1 MNQLEQQLETA
12 IKDPKQTEA
21 FIQNLLQQEVYCLGH
36 LIEEEPQHSH
46 EHGGGCCQHDT
57 EVSIMHWED
66 SRGNSFVPFFTS
78 LDAMTE
84 VVGED
89 EHYLCVQGLNFLA
102 LTEGETLLLN
112 PESDLE
118 WSFSAKEVREI
129 LQSQGL

>member
-1 MNQLEQQLETA
+1 
-12 IKDPKQTEA
+12 
-21 FIQNLLQQEVYCLGH
+21 
-36 LIEEEPQHSH
+36 
-46 EHGGGCCQHDT
+46 
-57 EVSIMHWED
+57 
-66 SRGNSFVPFFTS
+66 
-78 LDAMTE
+78 MTE